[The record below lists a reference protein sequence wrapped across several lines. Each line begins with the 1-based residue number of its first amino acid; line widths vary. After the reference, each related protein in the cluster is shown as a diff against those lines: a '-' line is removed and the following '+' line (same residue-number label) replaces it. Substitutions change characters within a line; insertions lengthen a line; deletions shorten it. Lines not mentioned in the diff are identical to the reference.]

1 MRQLLATATLVALPT
16 FALAQDAVDGTP
28 PAAAR
33 EPDPT
38 ARGRFGMDFTTQ
50 YFFRGIRQ
58 ETQGLILQP
67 WGEIGY
73 ALTDGNETV
82 RGLDL
87 TFGAWSSLNSGGSNT
102 GEDTDGSWYEG
113 RGFIDLTA
121 GIAEKWTMGLRYT
134 AYGNPNNAARR
145 FRTVQE
151 VEVRAELDDRGYLG
165 DVIDGGLQPYALVA
179 VESAGEREYYNA
191 GITADT
197 NAGIYGELGVNPSF
211 ALGVRD
217 DDLRL
222 HVPVKVG
229 LSLSDYYQDSES
241 GKDDFFGYLDVG
253 VEVRQP
259 LAFVPR
265 RLGPWSAFVG
275 VHFLLLGDNCE
286 ERNKGSTNT
295 TVSGDETEFILS
307 AGVSTRF

>member
-1 MRQLLATATLVALPT
+1 MSRSFHQALSST
-16 FALAQDAVDGTP
+16 STRG
-28 PAAAR
+28 R
-33 EPDPT
+33 T
-38 ARGRFGMDFTTQ
+38 AR
-50 YFFRGIRQ
+50 
-58 ETQGLILQP
+58 
-67 WGEIGY
+67 Y
-73 ALTDGNETV
+73 ALTDGDDTM

-87 TFGAWSSLNSGGSNT
+87 TFGTWSSLNSGGSND
-102 GEDTDGSWYEG
+102 GADGSWYEG
-113 RGFIDLTA
+113 RGLIDLTA
-121 GIAEKWTMGLRYT
+121 GVAEKWTLGLRYT
-134 AYGNPNNAARR
+134 AYGNPNEAPRR

-151 VEVRAELDDRGYLG
+151 LEVRAELDDRGYLG
-165 DVIDGGLQPYALVA
+165 DVIEGGLRPYALVA
-179 VESAGEREYYNA
+179 VESAGEREYYNP
-191 GITADT
+191 GSTADT
-197 NAGIYGELGVNPSF
+197 NAGIYGEFGVNPSF

-222 HVPVKVG
+222 HVPVKLGV
-229 LSLSDYYQDSES
+229 SLRDYYQDSAT

-286 ERNKGSTNT
+286 ERNKGSTNP

-307 AGVSTRF
+307 AGLSTRF